1 MSEPGE
7 ATSVDKDPKAAEAK
21 PSAIGG
27 VLRILIPAVLAAG
40 ASYGGARA
48 VASHPPPAPKEEH
61 VEVHPPGPTVPL
73 EPFLLTVVDS
83 SKKSHAMRFT
93 VAVEFEANQKE
104 ETLKLFQPRIRDA
117 ILAHLR
123 SLTYEDATTN
133 VQLDKLRADL
143 LERCKLAGAT
153 GAERILITDFV
164 IQ

>member
-1 MSEPGE
+1 
-7 ATSVDKDPKAAEAK
+7 
-21 PSAIGG
+21 
-27 VLRILIPAVLAAG
+27 
-40 ASYGGARA
+40 
-48 VASHPPPAPKEEH
+48 
-61 VEVHPPGPTVPL
+61 
-73 EPFLLTVVDS
+73 
-83 SKKSHAMRFT
+83 MRFT

-143 LERCKLAGAT
+143 LERCKLAGAS